1 MTAITEFL
9 RRQKE
14 TTSPHRRAQRQKEW
28 LDAVEGLLRDIRSWL
43 AEDQREKLVKIHP
56 SKIKI
61 TEENLGTYT
70 APSLVLTAAGKTVK
84 VNPIGSTIIG
94 ADGRVDMESANG
106 IFMFLYIAD
115 QDKWVH
121 GVGKQPSEF
130 PDLTEDLF
138 FHLFKRSLA

>member
-14 TTSPHRRAQRQKEW
+14 TESPHRRVQRQKEW
-28 LDAVEGLLRDIRSWL
+28 LDAVEGILGHIRSWL
-43 AEDQREKLVKIHP
+43 AEAQREKLIKIHP
-56 SKIKI
+56 DKIKI

-70 APSLVLTAAGKTVK
+70 APYLVLTTAGKTVK
-84 VNPIGSTIIG
+84 VQPIGSTIIG

-106 IFMFLYIAD
+106 TFMFLYLAD
-115 QDKWVH
+115 QDTWVH
-121 GVGKQPSEF
+121 GVGRQPSEF

-138 FHLFKRSLA
+138 TDLLKRSLA

>member
-14 TTSPHRRAQRQKEW
+14 TDSPQRRAQRQKEW
-28 LDAVEGLLRDIRSWL
+28 LDAVEGILGHIRSWL
-43 AEDQREKLVKIHP
+43 AEAQREKLIKIHP
-56 SKIKI
+56 DKIKI

-70 APSLVLTAAGKTVK
+70 ALSLVLTAAGKTVK
-84 VNPIGSTIIG
+84 VKPIGSTVIG

-106 IFMFLYIAD
+106 IFMFLYLAD
-115 QDKWVH
+115 QDTWVH
-121 GVGKQPSEF
+121 GVGRQPSEF

-138 FHLFKRSLA
+138 TDLLKRSLA